1 MNPPGSTKKNP
12 SGHTAKE
19 LIANMEQITWERTG
33 PMSLENA
40 RRNVKFLDR
49 GESLAALREVP
60 VGEGDH
66 AIIVASGPSIKFKDP
81 AKAIQ
86 SSGYKGA
93 IICAESAIRYLL
105 THGIIPDLMVT
116 VDPHPH
122 RIVRWLGDPDLNEEK
137 LAKDDYFR
145 RQDMDE
151 QFARELEVNQK
162 IIDLLG
168 EHGREIRIALS
179 TSSSEVLVNR
189 VLEIGMQIYWW
200 NPMLDDP
207 DTENSVTRELHEIN
221 GLPCVNA
228 GGNVGAAAFMMADA
242 VLEKKHVGLVGMDL
256 SYYDDTP
263 YRNTQYYDAMLKVA
277 DEEDLDQFFIR
288 IHNPHIDQWFF
299 TDPAYMW
306 YCESFMEIA
315 QDADCMIYNC
325 TEGGILFGDPI
336 EFIPFQRF
344 LEKFS
349 P

>member
-1 MNPPGSTKKNP
+1 MNPPESIKKNP

-19 LIANMEQITWERTG
+19 LIANMEQITWQRTG
-33 PMSLENA
+33 AMSLENA
-40 RRNVKFLDR
+40 RQNAKFLDR
-49 GESLAALREVP
+49 GQSLAALREVP

-66 AIIVASGPSIKFKDP
+66 AIIVASGPSIKFQDP
-81 AKAIQ
+81 AKAIL
-86 SSGYKGA
+86 SSRYKGA
-93 IICAESAIRYLL
+93 IVCAESAIRYLL
-105 THGIIPDLMVT
+105 THGIVPDLMVT

-162 IIDLLG
+162 IIGLLE
-168 EHGREIRIALS
+168 EHGKEIRIALS
-179 TSSSEVLVNR
+179 TSSSEVLVKR

-207 DTENSVTRELHEIN
+207 DTENSVTRELHQIN

-263 YRNTQYYDAMLKVA
+263 YRNTQYYDAMLRVA

-306 YCESFMEIA
+306 YRECFLEMSA
-315 QDADCMIYNC
+315 DADCKTYNC
-325 TEGGILFGDPI
+325 TQGGILFGEPLK
-336 EFIPFQRF
+336 FIDLQDF
-344 LEKFS
+344 LDRQA
-349 P
+349 

>member
-1 MNPPGSTKKNP
+1 MNPPEPTKRNP
-12 SGHTAKE
+12 TGQTAKE
-19 LIANMEQITWERTG
+19 LIAKMDQITWDRTG
-33 PMSLENA
+33 AMSLENA
-40 RRNVKFLDR
+40 RRNVQFQGR
-49 GESLAALREVP
+49 GESLAALTEVP

-66 AIIVASGPSIKFKDP
+66 AIVVASGPSIKFQDP
-81 AKAIQ
+81 AKAIL
-86 SSGYKGA
+86 SSGYKGTVV
-93 IICAESAIRYLL
+93 CAESAIRYLL

-122 RIVRWLGDPDLNEEK
+122 RIVRWLGDPELNEEK

-151 QFARELEVNQK
+151 QFAQELEVNQK
-162 IIDLLG
+162 IIDLMDQ
-168 EHGREIRIALS
+168 HGKDIRIALS
-179 TSSSEVLVNR
+179 TSSSEVLVKR
-189 VLEIGMQIYWW
+189 AMEIGMQIYWW

-207 DTENSVTRELHEIN
+207 DQENSATRELHEIN

-242 VLEKKHVGLVGMDL
+242 VLAKKHVGLVGMDL

-263 YRNTQYYDAMLKVA
+263 YRNTQYYDAMLRVA
-277 DEEDLDQFFIR
+277 DEKDLDQFFIR
-288 IHNPHIDQWFF
+288 IHNPHLDKWFF

-336 EFIPFQRF
+336 EFIPLERF
-344 LEKFS
+344 LEKFAS
-349 P
+349 